1 MYDEAKDFAH
11 HRAEVEEAYATL
23 ISMGLEPPESAT
35 VLDVGGGRGM
45 HCGFLQR
52 RNASV
57 VCSDILDYTA
67 LYDGAFVKLVAEKY
81 ARNGMNLDLA
91 RCAFIRSD
99 AMQMLFRDGIFDL
112 CVSFNAFEHIPDPSR
127 AFVEI
132 MRVLKPGGVAYV
144 SLDPIWTCDTG
155 SHFSSLVPG
164 PWSHLVLAEDEFRSR
179 MRAAGASDATI
190 AEFPAA
196 MNRKRLADYDR
207 AVKELLEHYP
217 VRLASHDRYSG
228 LSDPESENHPNYAHA
243 RQIGYADDELK
254 LRRLRW
260 VLVRE
265 PVGPWP
271 HSKSTHARTPDKEP
285 ALTV

>member
-11 HRAEVEEAYATL
+11 HRAEVEEAYETL
-23 ISMGLEPPESAT
+23 ISIGLEPPESAT
-35 VLDVGGGRGM
+35 VIDVGGGQGM

-57 VCSDILDYTA
+57 VCADILDYTA
-67 LYDGAFVKLVAEKY
+67 LYDGAFAKLVAEKY
-81 ARNGMNLDLA
+81 ARNGMQLDLA

-99 AMQMLFRDGIFDL
+99 AMQLLFREGLFDL
-112 CVSFNAFEHIPDPSR
+112 CVSFNAFEHIPDPDR

-132 MRVLKPGGVAYV
+132 MRVLKPGGCAYV
-144 SLDPIWTCDTG
+144 TLDPIWTCDTG

-164 PWSHLVLAEDEFRSR
+164 PWSHLVLTEDEFRSR
-179 MRAAGASDATI
+179 MRAAGASEATI
-190 AEFPAA
+190 AEFPEA
-196 MNRKRLADYDR
+196 MSRKRLADYER

-217 VRLASHDRYSG
+217 VQLVSHDRYSG
-228 LSDPESENHPNYAHA
+228 LCDPASENHPNYARA
-243 RQIGYADDELK
+243 RDIGYADDELK

-265 PVGPWP
+265 LVEPWP
-271 HSKSTHARTPDKEP
+271 HANRPSHKPPTDNRH
-285 ALTV
+285 